1 MFNEDFETPISPA
14 DEFACRNNYYPILND
29 KAYPPIVNYD
39 AIFLN
44 HKPLLKEEN
53 KFLYGHVTADLSKQM
68 IVAVALAT
76 MEQLTRRC
84 QLISLGDS
92 VDQIVSRL

>member
-1 MFNEDFETPISPA
+1 MKTLKLLYHQRMNLRAVIIIILST
-14 DEFACRNNYYPILND
+14 YPGD

-44 HKPLLKEEN
+44 HKRLLKEEN

-76 MEQLTRRC
+76 MEQLTRRR
-84 QLISLGDS
+84 QLISFGDS

>member
-14 DEFACRNNYYPILND
+14 DEFECRDNYYPILGD

-39 AIFLN
+39 AIFLT
-44 HKPLLKEEN
+44 HKRLLKEEN

-76 MEQLTRRC
+76 MEQLTRRR
-84 QLISLGDS
+84 QLISFGDS